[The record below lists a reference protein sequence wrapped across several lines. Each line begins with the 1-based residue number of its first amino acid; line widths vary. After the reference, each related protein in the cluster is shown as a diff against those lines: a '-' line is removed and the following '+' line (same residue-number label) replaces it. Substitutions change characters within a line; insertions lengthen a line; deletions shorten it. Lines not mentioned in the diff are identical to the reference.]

1 MNSGVG
7 RRKRNLCNECS
18 GVKYET
24 GSGGRVKRILVI
36 NIARMGDLI
45 QSSPLLAGLKQSAP
59 GVELTLLIS
68 DAFAETA
75 ARLPGV
81 DRVVPLSLKETM
93 EPLLATDTS
102 LMKSYRTLQGLAA
115 ELVRQPFDRI
125 INITHSNY
133 SAVLTALIAWC
144 SAAADGG
151 RLPEVTGLFIDRE
164 GFRSVNGNWANYYF
178 NSVLNRAFNRFN
190 LVDIHCRIGGVAPT
204 GRLFFNITDN
214 DRQLADDII
223 KAHQSPVSKLPGAN
237 IINNR
242 RLIAV
247 IPAASTREKQY
258 PADMFSEALNTL
270 GQKVDIVP
278 VIIGAPKEA
287 ELGAEIARQVS
298 GAVNLCGRTDVG
310 TLAALLERCS
320 LCITNDT
327 GPMHVAAAVGT
338 PVLDITLGSA
348 LAWETAPYGAGHIV
362 IEPRIGCFP
371 CLPRYRCSHYRCH
384 RFIKPELVAS
394 LAATMLNKSEFR
406 LSDDDPD
413 VAAVNIYRT
422 GFDDEGWWELTPLV
436 RRTLTPTVVLN
447 SALREMWK
455 ISLDGAPAWQAN
467 YAVQAL
473 RLGQK
478 FTDSFNVTG
487 SKLPLSHLDVDS
499 QEWLSYCK
507 EDVDSQE
514 WLSYCKGLDELA
526 NLAERGLTVAEKLI
540 KLGDG
545 NGNIPLAVK
554 LGAELRAIDQELV
567 RLAYGRA
574 ELMPL
579 VAQFTYGKDNLT
591 GKRLDVLAD
600 QTADLYRNLAEW
612 SRALPNW
619 MNAIMS
625 YELRVL
631 SPESRTQ
638 TRNL

>member
-1 MNSGVG
+1 
-7 RRKRNLCNECS
+7 
-18 GVKYET
+18 
-24 GSGGRVKRILVI
+24 
-36 NIARMGDLI
+36 MGDLI

-81 DRVVPLSLKETM
+81 DRVVPLSLNETM
-93 EPLLATDTS
+93 EPLLATDIS

-133 SAVLTALIAWC
+133 SAVLTALIAWR

-190 LVDIHCRIGGVAPT
+190 LVDIHCRIGGVAPA
-204 GRLFFNITDN
+204 GRLFFNITGN
-214 DRQLADDII
+214 DRQRADDIL
-223 KAHQSPVSKLPGAN
+223 KACQSPVSKLPGAN

-242 RLIAV
+242 RLVAV

-258 PADMFSEALNTL
+258 PADMLSAALNIL
-270 GQKVDIVP
+270 KQQVEVVP
-278 VIIGAPKEA
+278 IIFGAPKETD
-287 ELGAEIARQVS
+287 LGVEIARQVS

-320 LCITNDT
+320 LCLTNDT
-327 GPMHVAAAVGT
+327 GPMHVAAVAGT
-338 PVLDITLGSA
+338 PVLDLTLGSA

-371 CLPRYRCSHYRCH
+371 CLPRYRCSHYSCH

-406 LSDDDPD
+406 LSDDDPE

-436 RRTLTPTVVLN
+436 RRTLTQSDVLN

-455 ISLDGAPAWQAN
+455 ISLDGAPAWKMDYTA
-467 YAVQAL
+467 QAL
-473 RLGQK
+473 RLGRK
-478 FTDSFNVTG
+478 LAESFDVTG
-487 SKLPLSHLDVDS
+487 SKATGTVALRSAGVSPASYPDS
-499 QEWLSYCK
+499 GLHDKWL
-507 EDVDSQE
+507 
-514 WLSYCKGLDELA
+514 GELA
-526 NLAERGLTVAEKLI
+526 NLAANGLSATEKLM

-545 NGNIPLAVK
+545 SDNVPLASK

-579 VAQFTYGKDNLT
+579 VAQFTYGKDNLI
-591 GKRLDVLAD
+591 GNRLDVLAG
-600 QTADLYRNLAEW
+600 QTAVLYRNLTEW

-625 YELRVL
+625 YELRVMSFESVIRNSKL
-631 SPESRTQ
+631 TTHNPELVGGVRAK
-638 TRNL
+638 